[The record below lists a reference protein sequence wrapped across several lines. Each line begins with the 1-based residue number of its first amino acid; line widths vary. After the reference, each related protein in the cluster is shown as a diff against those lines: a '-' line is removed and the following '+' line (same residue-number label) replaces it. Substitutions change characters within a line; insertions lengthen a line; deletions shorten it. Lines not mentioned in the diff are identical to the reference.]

1 MSEQIA
7 ERQATERVAI
17 KDVVAQQVWLVRDD
31 RAEADVEVEVGV
43 VLGVNGDDIDMLYVD
58 MQPPFFAEFHCPFK
72 IGAERLVECYGSI
85 GITSRS
91 VKPEDAPM
99 PPGFVDGLWVSDTVY
114 TDIEVGEEDVRKII
128 GVREIARQ
136 QNEAA

>member
-1 MSEQIA
+1 MAEQ
-7 ERQATERVAI
+7 QAIERVAI
-17 KDVVAQQVWLVRDD
+17 EDVSPQQVWLVRDD
-31 RAEADVEVEVGV
+31 RAEEDVEVEVGV
-43 VLGVNGDDIDMLYVD
+43 VLGVDGDDIDMLYVD
-58 MQPPFFAEFHCPFK
+58 TQPPFFGEFHCPFK
-72 IGAERLVECYGSI
+72 IGSERLIQCYGSI

-91 VKPEDAPM
+91 VKPDDAPM